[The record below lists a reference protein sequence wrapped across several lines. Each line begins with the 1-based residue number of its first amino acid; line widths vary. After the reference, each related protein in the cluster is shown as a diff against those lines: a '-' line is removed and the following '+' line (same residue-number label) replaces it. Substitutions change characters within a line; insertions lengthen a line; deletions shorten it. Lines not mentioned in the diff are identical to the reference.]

1 MSQSVCAAL
10 SALVADSRLAD
21 RHLKHFSD
29 AGTEVAASLDTPSFL
44 DVSLA
49 CAIHYSI
56 SFVNHFYIYI
66 VSVFEIFSVSVSVR
80 VLLIAIISV

>member
-1 MSQSVCAAL
+1 VSQSVCAAL

-56 SFVNHFYIYI
+56 SFVNHFYTSFSKFLQQSFLYIY
-66 VSVFEIFSVSVSVR
+66 S
-80 VLLIAIISV
+80 ISI